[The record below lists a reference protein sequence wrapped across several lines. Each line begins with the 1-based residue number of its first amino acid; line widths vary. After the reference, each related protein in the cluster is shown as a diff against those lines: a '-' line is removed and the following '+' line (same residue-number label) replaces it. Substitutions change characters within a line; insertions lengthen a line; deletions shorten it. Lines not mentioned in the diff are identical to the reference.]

1 LNQTEPQET
10 NGQHAVCVTAWDF
23 KGAVT
28 VSKIAPDPKV
38 PSQNDRELTAGEL
51 DAIAAGTI
59 LQVNGGGN
67 TPHAAGSG
75 ANFALCDGSVRFI
88 KNSLG

>member
-1 LNQTEPQET
+1 M
-10 NGQHAVCVTAWDF
+10 
-23 KGAVT
+23 
-28 VSKIAPDPKV
+28 SKIAPDPEV
-38 PSQNDRELTAGEL
+38 PSQSDRELTAGEL

-67 TPHAAGSG
+67 TPHAAGTG
-75 ANFALCDGSVRFI
+75 ANFVFCDGSVRFI